1 MTSSPSSFPYAT
13 NFPSLYGTG
22 GPVSAATA
30 PLIDAAIASVCAEWS
45 GCFDSAISGIT
56 GTTGLWQ
63 VLGTAIAEA
72 KQTIL
77 LGYLVAWWL
86 ADMYPTA
93 LINASGDGG
102 MPLTSKS
109 IGGVSISRKD
119 LEAQPA
125 LKQLESNVFGIKAL
139 EMIVSAP
146 ERYQLHGRIR
156 SWGPPVGNMPGVGI

>member
-1 MTSSPSSFPYAT
+1 MTHSPSSFPFSA
-13 NFPSLYGTG
+13 NFPTLYGSDG
-22 GPVSAATA
+22 SSPS
-30 PLIDAAIASVCAEWS
+30 IDGAIASVCAEWS
-45 GCFDSAISGIT
+45 GCFDSAVSGIV
-56 GTTGLWQ
+56 GTSGLWQ
-63 VLGTAIAEA
+63 TLPTAQAEA

-93 LINASGDGG
+93 LVGASGDGG

-125 LKQLESNVFGIKAL
+125 LKQLESNVFGVKAL
-139 EMIVSAP
+139 NMIMSAP
-146 ERYQLHGRIR
+146 ERYMIHGRIR
-156 SWGPPVGNMPGVGI
+156 SYGPRTGNLPGMGI

>member
-1 MTSSPSSFPYAT
+1 LTNSQFPFKANFPTLYDPNASPSVA
-13 NFPSLYGTG
+13 PSVDT
-22 GPVSAATA
+22 
-30 PLIDAAIASVCAEWS
+30 AIATVCAEWS
-45 GCFDSAISGIT
+45 GCFDEAVSGIA
-56 GTTGLWQ
+56 GATGLWQ
-63 VLGTAIAEA
+63 TLPQAVAEA

-86 ADMYPTA
+86 ADMFPTA
-93 LINASGDGG
+93 LVGATGDGG

-125 LKQLESNVFGIKAL
+125 LKQLESNVFGVKAL
-139 EMIVSAP
+139 EMLMSVP

-156 SWGPPVGNMPGVGI
+156 SRGPRTGNFPGAGI

>member
-1 MTSSPSSFPYAT
+1 VTHSNFPFNVNFPTLYGSDGSSPSVD
-13 NFPSLYGTG
+13 N
-22 GPVSAATA
+22 
-30 PLIDAAIASVCAEWS
+30 AIASVCAEWS
-45 GCFDSAISGIT
+45 GSFDEEVSGISGT
-56 GTTGLWQ
+56 RGLWQ
-63 VLGTAIAEA
+63 TLPIDQRQA

-86 ADMYPTA
+86 ADMFPTA
-93 LINASGDGG
+93 LVGASGDGG

-139 EMIVSAP
+139 EMLMSVP
-146 ERYQLHGRIR
+146 ERYRLYGQTR
-156 SWGPPVGNMPGVGI
+156 SRGPRVGPWGW